1 MAKDPSR
8 ASIARG
14 EERQVGRRGDQ
25 WQRIQAG
32 SRLLSKRSGGGVP
45 WSKGRMGMRAVEQMG
60 MGCGSGSCCAHVRE
74 LNWRR
79 MGGNR
84 WNGLV
89 VGQGTGRTYHVSHMD
104 SGTNWRWRKMERRT
118 MAKEEEKE
126 GRAVA
131 KDTRKRRSESNR
143 KPDGSS
149 NREDAKP
156 KKKKVEYV
164 VSLGHNSKMSDRHK
178 GQLACLA
185 ALVTAKKT
193 DLRATDNMQEILESD
208 ANNAGVYMEWSEEEE
223 TYFIHAR
230 SQSRQLLKFELLVV
244 AGFGAVPEETEIK
257 NPLLVFSEG
266 FGNGGKWEDTKMLLF
281 EINSLPSADKEGSL
295 KQVFAT
301 FVLKPVEIQ
310 CPDNIYYFLDV
321 EKFLMFQIINDMV
334 SFISIHP
341 TYIVLNYVIVL
352 DGVLFRITIVS
363 ERIPVQQVKT
373 SICRFASNGFNVCRF
388 ARFFPSDDAI
398 RFKQE
403 DKKPTCCTRSKACN
417 CIFKYLALVNSCE
430 RSLLVVNLTDALS
443 NTPGAVHLLLQLHPS
458 IVGHIVAADSIDQSF
473 ISCGFTTPGGFDLLP
488 EFLQALLNPFRPG
501 FILPFHKL
509 ALIRLFP
516 RVTIVVSVTW
526 SIGTPSCSDG

>member
-1 MAKDPSR
+1 MVSLKGNVSLGKLFCLPPC
-8 ASIARG
+8 I
-14 EERQVGRRGDQ
+14 
-25 WQRIQAG
+25 
-32 SRLLSKRSGGGVP
+32 LL
-45 WSKGRMGMRAVEQMG
+45 E
-60 MGCGSGSCCAHVRE
+60 
-74 LNWRR
+74 
-79 MGGNR
+79 
-84 WNGLV
+84 
-89 VGQGTGRTYHVSHMD
+89 

-230 SQSRQLLKFELLVV
+230 SQSRQLLKFELLVI

-281 EINSLPSADKEGSL
+281 EVFSKPDANINCAKDYLYAFTRTSGK
-295 KQVFAT
+295 
-301 FVLKPVEIQ
+301 
-310 CPDNIYYFLDV
+310 IYL
-321 EKFLMFQIINDMV
+321 
-334 SFISIHP
+334 
-341 TYIVLNYVIVL
+341 
-352 DGVLFRITIVS
+352 RI
-363 ERIPVQQVKT
+363 
-373 SICRFASNGFNVCRF
+373 
-388 ARFFPSDDAI
+388 
-398 RFKQE
+398 
-403 DKKPTCCTRSKACN
+403 
-417 CIFKYLALVNSCE
+417 
-430 RSLLVVNLTDALS
+430 
-443 NTPGAVHLLLQLHPS
+443 
-458 IVGHIVAADSIDQSF
+458 
-473 ISCGFTTPGGFDLLP
+473 
-488 EFLQALLNPFRPG
+488 
-501 FILPFHKL
+501 
-509 ALIRLFP
+509 
-516 RVTIVVSVTW
+516 
-526 SIGTPSCSDG
+526 

>member
-1 MAKDPSR
+1 MVSLKGWR
-8 ASIARG
+8 KY
-14 EERQVGRRGDQ
+14 VY
-25 WQRIQAG
+25 
-32 SRLLSKRSGGGVP
+32 LLSVHCAYDSE
-45 WSKGRMGMRAVEQMG
+45 SH
-60 MGCGSGSCCAHVRE
+60 SCVYKVHSVAFQE
-74 LNWRR
+74 LTP
-79 MGGNR
+79 GN
-84 WNGLV
+84 
-89 VGQGTGRTYHVSHMD
+89 VSLGKLFCLPPCILLE

-230 SQSRQLLKFELLVV
+230 SQSRQLLKFELLVI

-281 EINSLPSADKEGSL
+281 EVFSKPDANINCAKDYLYAFTRTSGK
-295 KQVFAT
+295 
-301 FVLKPVEIQ
+301 
-310 CPDNIYYFLDV
+310 IYL
-321 EKFLMFQIINDMV
+321 
-334 SFISIHP
+334 
-341 TYIVLNYVIVL
+341 
-352 DGVLFRITIVS
+352 RI
-363 ERIPVQQVKT
+363 
-373 SICRFASNGFNVCRF
+373 
-388 ARFFPSDDAI
+388 
-398 RFKQE
+398 
-403 DKKPTCCTRSKACN
+403 
-417 CIFKYLALVNSCE
+417 
-430 RSLLVVNLTDALS
+430 
-443 NTPGAVHLLLQLHPS
+443 
-458 IVGHIVAADSIDQSF
+458 
-473 ISCGFTTPGGFDLLP
+473 
-488 EFLQALLNPFRPG
+488 
-501 FILPFHKL
+501 
-509 ALIRLFP
+509 
-516 RVTIVVSVTW
+516 
-526 SIGTPSCSDG
+526 